1 MKANWMDP
9 SFLPKRKRAITRQL
23 ADELLVYETKTK
35 RAHCLD
41 ATAGEIWRMCDGTKT
56 AAQIAQAMR
65 KEQQLL
71 IDENSIRLTL
81 ARFAKA
87 GLLQN
92 SKRIQASSIDARR
105 RFLQAGTAATMLA
118 LPSVTSVFIP
128 KAEQAVSC
136 STLGQPCN
144 PRPCC
149 GILTCALHIC
159 V

>member
-87 GLLQN
+87 GLLQS
-92 SKRIQASSIDARR
+92 SKRVQHRC
-105 RFLQAGTAATMLA
+105 AAAISTSWDGGDHVGLA
-118 LPSVTSVFIP
+118 FGNLCFHSKSRTGGLLFHLG
-128 KAEQAVSC
+128 AAV
-136 STLGQPCN
+136 
-144 PRPCC
+144 
-149 GILTCALHIC
+149 
-159 V
+159 